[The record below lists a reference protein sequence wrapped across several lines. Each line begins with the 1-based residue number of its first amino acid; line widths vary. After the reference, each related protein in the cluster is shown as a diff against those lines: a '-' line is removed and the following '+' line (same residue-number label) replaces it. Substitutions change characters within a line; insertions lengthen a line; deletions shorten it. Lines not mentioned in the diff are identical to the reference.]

1 VTHDLDSLA
10 DSRLIRAARRY
21 FTLAQDRRTFV
32 WAMDSALRPTGANA
46 AWEEFTGQSRDQYLE
61 LGWLEA
67 VHPED
72 RERCLAAIQANVP
85 EHRPFTLEI
94 ALRRHDGVFR
104 RHLINAMPVRDESG
118 SVVEW
123 FGTATDVEAER
134 VRLSQTLAELRELR
148 ERLIALT
155 DGAEALL
162 RSAAVDDVRRAVC
175 DLAARV
181 LPADGYAIWSFAP
194 QASSWRVLYSCGL
207 SETFTREEIPGNE
220 VWYSEPFVADSL
232 GDDRLAHRAGA
243 YAREGIASF
252 ISVPLPVEG
261 LRHRTLVAY
270 YRTPH
275 VTTESERQVAVALG
289 HLAAAALSNAEQRLR
304 EAQARQEAERQSRRM
319 AFLAEISS
327 LFGSLDLESSFRRLA
342 ELAVP
347 ALGDWCTIDMERDGG
362 LRRVAVVHP
371 NPAMVDLAHQITTR
385 YPVDMAAPRGAGHV
399 LRTGQAEI
407 YPRITDDQLAAGA
420 RDADHLRM
428 LRALNLRSALLV
440 PLTARGRTMGVF
452 TLVTTT
458 SDREYDE
465 TDLRFV
471 EQVAARAAMAID
483 NARLYEE
490 AQRANRAKD
499 DFLALLSHELRTP
512 LNAIMGWAQVLL
524 NASARAGD
532 PDSTQARGLEIIR
545 RNAQLQANLV
555 EGLLDVARVATEGLP
570 LVRQPL
576 DLAEAA
582 AAAVEAIRPAASER
596 GLQVQLT
603 VTTAC
608 RVFADPNR
616 LQQIL
621 SNLLANALKFTERD
635 GRIDVR
641 VSAEKD
647 WATVVVSDTG
657 AGIPLEFLP
666 HVFDRFRQ
674 ADSSST
680 RRYGGLGLGLWL
692 VQELVRAHGGTV
704 EVTSEGEGR
713 GSSFSVRLPVI

>member
-1 VTHDLDSLA
+1 MTHDLDSVA
-10 DSRLIRAARRY
+10 DRRLIRAARRY

-32 WAMDSALRPTGANA
+32 WAMDPSLRPTGANA
-46 AWEEFTGQSRDQYLE
+46 AWEEYTGQSREQYLE

-67 VHPED
+67 VHPDD
-72 RERCLAAIQANVP
+72 RERCLTEIQTHVP
-85 EHRPFTLEI
+85 DHLPFTLEI
-94 ALRRHDGVFR
+94 ALRRHDGVYR
-104 RHLINAMPVRDESG
+104 RHLIKAMPVRDEAG
-118 SVVEW
+118 AVVEW

-134 VRLSQTLAELRELR
+134 ARLSHTLAELRDLR

-155 DGAEALL
+155 DGAETLL
-162 RSAAVDDVRRAVC
+162 RPAAVDDVRRAVC
-175 DLAARV
+175 DLAAQV
-181 LPADGYAIWSFAP
+181 LPADGYAIWSLDP
-194 QASSWRVLYSCGL
+194 QASSWRVLYSRGL
-207 SETFTREEIPGNE
+207 SKSFARQELPGVE
-220 VWYSEPFVADSL
+220 VWYSEPFVADCL
-232 GDDRLAHRAGA
+232 TDDRLAHRASA

-261 LRHRTLVAY
+261 HRHRTLVAY

-275 VTTESERQVAVALG
+275 VTTESQRQVAVALG

-319 AFLAEISS
+319 AFLAEIAS
-327 LFGSLDLESSFRRLA
+327 LFDTLDPESSFRRLA

-347 ALGDWCTIDMERDGG
+347 ALGDWCTIDMERDGR
-362 LRRVAVVHP
+362 LRRVAVAHP
-371 NPAMVDLAHQITTR
+371 DPAMVELAHQLNAR
-385 YPVDMAAPRGAGHV
+385 YPVDLSAPRGAGQV
-399 LRTGQAEI
+399 LRTGQAELH
-407 YPRITDDQLAAGA
+407 RTITDGQLAAGA
-420 RDADHLRM
+420 RDADHLGM
-428 LRALNLRSALLV
+428 LRALNLRSAILV
-440 PLTARGRTMGVF
+440 PLTARGRTMGVL

-465 TDLRFV
+465 TDVRFA
-471 EQVAARAAMAID
+471 EQVASRAAMAID

-532 PDSTQARGLEIIR
+532 ADSTQARGLEIIR

-576 DLAEAA
+576 EIAEAA
-582 AAAVEAIRPAASER
+582 AAAVEAIRPAAAER
-596 GLQVQLT
+596 GLQVQLA

-608 RVFADPNR
+608 RVLADPNR

-621 SNLLANALKFTERD
+621 SNLLANALKFTERE

-641 VSAEKD
+641 VSSETE
-647 WATVVVSDTG
+647 WCTVVVSDTG
-657 AGIPLEFLP
+657 AGIPPEFLP

-704 EVTSEGEGR
+704 EASSEGEGR
-713 GSSFSVRLPVI
+713 GSSFVVRLPVA